1 MTMKFTTT
9 ALALAAFV
17 GLSGCTAQN
26 LCAKKAACADEEGD
40 DLADDSPSV
49 CQANYNGNLNA
60 LRANEEEECQILAN
74 AQEALDACRDTMPDA
89 VLLDW
94 NMPVMDGFEFLKELR
109 RLPGGRDPKVVFC
122 TTDNDIAH
130 IAKAMRAGA
139 DEYIM
144 KPFDKEIVESKFH
157 EVGLI

>member
-26 LCAKKAACADEEGD
+26 LCAKKAECADEEGD

-74 AQEALDACRDTMPDA
+74 AQEALDACRAGLTCDDFFKSDFGGECDDQVDDYEDA
-89 VLLDW
+89 LNDI
-94 NMPVMDGFEFLKELR
+94 DGFECSAQE
-109 RLPGGRDPKVVFC
+109 
-122 TTDNDIAH
+122 
-130 IAKAMRAGA
+130 
-139 DEYIM
+139 E
-144 KPFDKEIVESKFH
+144 
-157 EVGLI
+157 